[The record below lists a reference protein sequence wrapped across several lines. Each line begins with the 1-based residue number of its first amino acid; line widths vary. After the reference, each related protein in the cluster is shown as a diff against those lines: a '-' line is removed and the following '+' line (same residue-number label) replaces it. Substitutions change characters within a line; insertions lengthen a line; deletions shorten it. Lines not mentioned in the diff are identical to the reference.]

1 MAEINNNS
9 NFVKYPIGKKPIE
22 ITNKEKEVQ
31 QQPAQHEPQERSYVP
46 DTGVLGRS
54 QVKCSKCGADI
65 TQSVDEA
72 VALAKGNP
80 GLLLGSDRI
89 FDSIYNG
96 LLLEG
101 MEESEAYMKAL
112 ACEEEFMQMGIACNK

>member
-1 MAEINNNS
+1 MAEINNNIPS
-9 NFVKYPIGKKPIE
+9 FGINNKKVDNKV
-22 ITNKEKEVQ
+22 NKEPQVQ
-31 QQPAQHEPQERSYVP
+31 PQVQEECPEHKYVP

-54 QVKCSKCGADI
+54 QVKCSKCGGDI
-65 TQSVDEA
+65 TKSVDEA
-72 VALAKGNP
+72 VALAKNNP
-80 GLLLGSDRI
+80 TLLLGSDRI

-112 ACEEEFMQMGIACNK
+112 ACEEEFLQMGIACNK

>member
-1 MAEINNNS
+1 MAEINNS
-9 NFVKYPIGKKPIE
+9 NFVKYPIGNKPIE
-22 ITNKEKEVQ
+22 INNKEKEAQPQ
-31 QQPAQHEPQERSYVP
+31 QTSKETQERSYVP

>member
-112 ACEEEFMQMGIACNK
+112 ACEEEFLKVGLACS